1 MRFAAA
7 ITLLLAVTACN
18 QGNSQNV
25 MSSGG
30 GNTLQPADI
39 NLALGPEITNT
50 AEPNTAAN
58 ETNMTGKARNKAA
71 PAAANNATE

>member
-1 MRFAAA
+1 MRIAAA
-7 ITLLLAVTACN
+7 IALLLAAAGCN

-25 MSSGG
+25 MSSEG

-50 AEPNTAAN
+50 AAPNIAAN
-58 ETNMTGKARNKAA
+58 ESEPTGKKKPAGS
-71 PAAANNATE
+71 AAANNAAE